1 MGIHKPPIS
10 KEVLEDMMRRK
21 QIERDARELKFQ
33 AEMARVE
40 QMTEIKRREI
50 QRMMDLQSPST
61 SSVYDPRTYNSI
73 YDTKTPF
80 GHKPE
85 QWVDGRVIYVPIE
98 KTPEPEQQTP
108 HVVPTGGKK
117 HKIEVEEISHK
128 IVPRRKSIIETVVD
142 YLKIKTRSTGPK

>member
-10 KEVLEDMMRRK
+10 KEILEDMMRRK

-50 QRMMDLQSPST
+50 QRMMDLQSSRT
-61 SSVYDPRTYNSI
+61 SSVYDPRTYNSLN
-73 YDTKTPF
+73 DTKTPF

-85 QWVDGRVIYVPIE
+85 QWVNGQVIYVPIE
-98 KTPEPEQQTP
+98 NTTEPEQHTP
-108 HVVPTGGKK
+108 HVVPTSGIK
-117 HKIEVEEISHK
+117 HVIEVEDLHHK
-128 IVPRRKSIIETVVD
+128 INPNSKSVIESFFSYFKKT
-142 YLKIKTRSTGPK
+142 TRSTGPK